1 MTQKAIDDAL
11 RAQYMED
18 LRTYLEQKYDCDVCQ
33 TATGSLMIPTIDAAG
48 EERWVKFSVIVPKSA
63 AEDAGTDG
71 YSLAR
76 EYQLKLDATKE
87 RKARQAAK
95 VAKAKAK
102 KE

>member
-1 MTQKAIDDAL
+1 MTQKAIDDVL

-18 LRTYLEQKYDCDVCQ
+18 LRAFLEQKYDCDVCQ

-48 EERWVKFSVIVPKSA
+48 EERWIKFSVIVPKSA

-76 EYQLKLDATKE
+76 EYQLKLDAAKE
-87 RKARQAAK
+87 RKARKA
-95 VAKAKAK
+95 AKAKAK

>member
-18 LRTYLEQKYDCDVCQ
+18 LRAFLEQKYDCDVCQ

-48 EERWVKFSVIVPKSA
+48 EERWIKFSVIVPKSA

-76 EYQLKLDATKE
+76 EYQLKLDAAKE

-95 VAKAKAK
+95 AAKAKAK

>member
-18 LRTYLEQKYDCDVCQ
+18 LRAFFEQKYDCDVCQ

-48 EERWVKFSVIVPKSA
+48 EERWIKFSVIVPKSA

-76 EYQLKLDATKE
+76 EYQLKLDAAKE

-95 VAKAKAK
+95 AKAK

>member
-1 MTQKAIDDAL
+1 MTQKAIDDVL

-48 EERWVKFSVIVPKSA
+48 EERWIKFSVIVPKSA

-71 YSLAR
+71 YSLAH
-76 EYQLKLDATKE
+76 EYQLKLDAAKE

>member
-1 MTQKAIDDAL
+1 MTQKAIDDVL

-18 LRTYLEQKYDCDVCQ
+18 LRAFLEQKYDCDVCQ

-48 EERWVKFSVIVPKSA
+48 EERWIKFSVIVPKSA

-76 EYQLKLDATKE
+76 EYQLKLDAAKE
-87 RKARQAAK
+87 RKARQT
-95 VAKAKAK
+95 AKAKAK